1 MPTFYD
7 RWMILAPRY
16 DGPPILTI
24 DGHPSDQLQPL
35 TRQRRRMQAMLAEL
49 SEEEWLAPSRCAEW
63 RVRDVVAHL
72 VGVNAFWNGSIRA
85 GLAGTPTRVL
95 GGFDPAA
102 TPPLMVAA
110 MSEATVAGLLADFVT
125 TNDALLGVSAEL
137 TDNQWS
143 VLAESPA
150 GHVSVRLLAQHAL
163 WDCWVHERDIAIPLA
178 RSTAAEADEL
188 ISCLQ
193 YAAAASPVLGM
204 GLAQARAGVYAVEAS
219 DPSIHFSVDV
229 TDSVTVRNQAA
240 AAGVPCLCGDTIELI
255 EGLSLRA
262 SMPESTPDEW
272 RQLLGGLE
280 TVFDAAAAP

>member
-49 SEEEWLAPSRCAEW
+49 SEQEWMAPSRCAEW
-63 RVRDVVAHL
+63 SVRDVVAHL

-85 GLAGTPTRVL
+85 GLAGTPTRFL

-102 TPPLMVAA
+102 TPPLMVDA
-110 MSEATVAGLLADFVT
+110 MSEITVPGLLADFIT
-125 TNDALLGVSAEL
+125 TNDALLGVTAEL
-137 TDNQWS
+137 TDESWS

-150 GHVSVRLLAQHAL
+150 GHVSIRLLAQHAW
-163 WDCWVHERDIAIPLA
+163 WDCWVHERDIALPLG
-178 RSTAAEADEL
+178 RSTAAESDEL
-188 ISCLQ
+188 TSCLQ

-204 GLAQARAGVYAVEAS
+204 GLEQARAGAYTVEAT
-219 DPSIHFSVDV
+219 DPSIQFAIDV
-229 TDSVTVRNQAA
+229 TDSVTVRNELPE
-240 AAGVPCLCGDTIELI
+240 AGVPCLRGDTIALI
-255 EGLSLRA
+255 EALSLRA
-262 SMPESTPDEW
+262 PMPAETPVEW

-280 TVFDAAAAP
+280 TVFDAAPAP